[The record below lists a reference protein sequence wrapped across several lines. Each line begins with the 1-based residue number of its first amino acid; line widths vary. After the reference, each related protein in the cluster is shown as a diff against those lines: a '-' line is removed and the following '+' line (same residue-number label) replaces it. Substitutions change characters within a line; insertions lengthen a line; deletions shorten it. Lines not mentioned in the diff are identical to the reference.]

1 MCGHLG
7 RWGAANI
14 EQPLLNCLE
23 IRHTKERHRS
33 SLNFLYGVF
42 LKVGTREG
50 KEWEKMRVK
59 RNYLSF
65 TEGTVKRDLSS
76 LKARREINKL
86 YVAGDLQVREQ
97 FSDDE
102 QKEVLTW
109 VGNQRRYK
117 ITSLK

>member
-1 MCGHLG
+1 
-7 RWGAANI
+7 
-14 EQPLLNCLE
+14 
-23 IRHTKERHRS
+23 
-33 SLNFLYGVF
+33 
-42 LKVGTREG
+42 
-50 KEWEKMRVK
+50 MRVK

-109 VGNQRRYK
+109 VGNQGRYK